1 MLLLFPEM
9 IHICIEILHYYFLI
23 WKNILVTMTLK
34 EPFVLQGLLISK
46 SSEENTSQKVK
57 RLKILQKSSVH
68 FNISDYHDKG

>member
-1 MLLLFPEM
+1 
-9 IHICIEILHYYFLI
+9 
-23 WKNILVTMTLK
+23 MTLK

-68 FNISDYHDKG
+68 FNISDYHDKGW